1 MRRVFWV
8 GVGAAIGVLVVR
20 RAGRVARAYTPQGVA
35 DGLASL
41 GDGLRELADAVRDG
55 MAEREEELRYALGL
69 DTQPGERDG
78 AARLDGEGIR
88 TLLDDPT
95 GPRAR

>member
-8 GVGAAIGVLVVR
+8 GVGAAVGVLVVR
-20 RAGRVARAYTPQGVA
+20 RAGRVAHAYTPQGVA

-69 DTQPGERDG
+69 DTQPADRDG
-78 AARLDGEGIR
+78 ARLDGEGIR

>member
-20 RAGRVARAYTPQGVA
+20 RAGRVARSYTPQGVA

-41 GDGLRELADAVRDG
+41 GDGLRDLADAVRDG

-69 DTQPGERDG
+69 DTEPGERAG
-78 AARLDGEGIR
+78 RLDGEGIR